1 MATQQEPEP
10 QAERR
15 PDEPGAA
22 QPEPEREG
30 TPAAEANQD
39 ASAAETALA
48 QAATELAAAED
59 RWRRAMADLDNL
71 RKRYAREL
79 AREREAERERVAA
92 AFLPVLDNLE
102 RALEHAGSDAA
113 YDQDALV
120 RGLRSVREQALGVLA
135 ALGYPRQDKAGVP
148 FDPARHEAVS
158 VEEETEA
165 APGTVV
171 RVLHPGYGE
180 GERQLRP
187 AAVAVA
193 AGKRE

>member
-1 MATQQEPEP
+1 MATQQEPERH
-10 QAERR
+10 AERN
-15 PDEPGAA
+15 PDESGAA
-22 QPEPEREG
+22 RPERETEG
-30 TPAAEANQD
+30 TPAAEGAQAD
-39 ASAAETALA
+39 TSVAETALVE
-48 QAATELAAAED
+48 AAAELAGAED
-59 RWRRAMADLDNL
+59 RWKRAMADLDNL

-113 YDQDALV
+113 YDRDALV

-135 ALGYPRQDKAGVP
+135 ALGYPRQDEAGVP

-171 RVLHPGYGE
+171 RVVHPGYGE

-193 AGKRE
+193 GKRE

>member
-1 MATQQEPEP
+1 MATQQEPERH
-10 QAERR
+10 AERN
-15 PDEPGAA
+15 PDEPAA
-22 QPEPEREG
+22 ARPEREAEG
-30 TPAAEANQD
+30 TPAAEGAQAD
-39 ASAAETALA
+39 TSAAETALVD
-48 QAATELAAAED
+48 AAAELAAAED
-59 RWRRAMADLDNL
+59 RWKRAMADLDNL

-120 RGLRSVREQALGVLA
+120 RGLRSVREQALGVLT
-135 ALGYPRQDKAGVP
+135 ALGYPRQDEAGVP

-171 RVLHPGYGE
+171 RVLHAGYGE

-193 AGKRE
+193 GKRE

>member
-1 MATQQEPEP
+1 MATEQEPDRHP
-10 QAERR
+10 ERR

-22 QPEPEREG
+22 KRESDG
-30 TPAAEANQD
+30 TPAVGRAGAE
-39 ASAAETALA
+39 ASAAETALVET
-48 QAATELAAAED
+48 AAELAAAED

-79 AREREAERERVAA
+79 AREREAERERVAS

-120 RGLRSVREQALGVLA
+120 RGLRSVREQALGVLT
-135 ALGYPRQDKAGVP
+135 ALGYPRQDEAGVP

-193 AGKRE
+193 GKRE

>member
-1 MATQQEPEP
+1 MATQQEPERH
-10 QAERR
+10 AERN
-15 PDEPGAA
+15 PDGPGAA
-22 QPEPEREG
+22 QPERETEG
-30 TPAAEANQD
+30 TPAAEGAQAD
-39 ASAAETALA
+39 TSAAETALVE
-48 QAATELAAAED
+48 AAAELAAAED
-59 RWRRAMADLDNL
+59 RWKRAMADLDNL

-120 RGLRSVREQALGVLA
+120 RGLRSVREQALGVLT
-135 ALGYPRQDKAGVP
+135 ALGYPRQDEAGVP

-193 AGKRE
+193 GKRE

>member
-1 MATQQEPEP
+1 MATQQEPERH
-10 QAERR
+10 AERN

-22 QPEPEREG
+22 RPERETEG
-30 TPAAEANQD
+30 TPAAEGAQAD
-39 ASAAETALA
+39 TSVAETALVE
-48 QAATELAAAED
+48 AAAELAGAED
-59 RWRRAMADLDNL
+59 RWKRAMADLDNL

-135 ALGYPRQDKAGVP
+135 ALGYPRQDEAGVP

-171 RVLHPGYGE
+171 RVVHPGYGE

-193 AGKRE
+193 GKRE

>member
-1 MATQQEPEP
+1 MATQQEPDRR
-10 QAERR
+10 AERN

-22 QPEPEREG
+22 QPERETEG
-30 TPAAEANQD
+30 TPAAEGAQAD
-39 ASAAETALA
+39 ASAAETALVE
-48 QAATELAAAED
+48 AAAELAAAED
-59 RWRRAMADLDNL
+59 RWKRAMADLDNL

-79 AREREAERERVAA
+79 AREREAERERVAS

-113 YDQDALV
+113 WDRDALV

-135 ALGYPRQDKAGVP
+135 ALGYPRQDEAGVP

-193 AGKRE
+193 GKRE

>member
-1 MATQQEPEP
+1 MATQQEPDRR
-10 QAERR
+10 AERN

-22 QPEPEREG
+22 QPERETEG
-30 TPAAEANQD
+30 TPAAEGAQAD
-39 ASAAETALA
+39 ASAAETALVE
-48 QAATELAAAED
+48 AAAELAAAED
-59 RWRRAMADLDNL
+59 RWKRAMADLDNL

-79 AREREAERERVAA
+79 AREREAERERVAS

-135 ALGYPRQDKAGVP
+135 ALGYPRQDEAGVP

-193 AGKRE
+193 GKRE